1 MFKWLQARRGKQ
13 QQDAVPE
20 AQQADRDS
28 GEEEYQA
35 EEELEDEIA
44 PSGMTRTNTDEI

>member
-13 QQDAVPE
+13 QQGAVPE
-20 AQQADRDS
+20 TQQASDDS

>member
-1 MFKWLQARRGKQ
+1 MFKWPRRRGGNQ
-13 QQDAVPE
+13 QEAVPE
-20 AQQADRDS
+20 GRQVDRDS

>member
-1 MFKWLQARRGKQ
+1 MFKWLRRRGGN

-20 AQQADRDS
+20 TQQADRDS

-35 EEELEDEIA
+35 EEELDDEIA
-44 PSGMTRTNTDEI
+44 PSGTTRTNTDEI

>member
-1 MFKWLQARRGKQ
+1 MFKWLHARRGK

-20 AQQADRDS
+20 APQADRDS

-44 PSGMTRTNTDEI
+44 PSGMTRTNTNEI